1 MNDSVLASGPLT
13 IASQVVSQTNANV
26 QQSRAALEEARERS
40 IATDQP
46 VVNTK
51 GAQEQPVAQSEG
63 SSLNGNGPEGGNA
76 DDGRLATP
84 DRGVVVNTA
93 A

>member
-40 IATDQP
+40 VANDQP
-46 VVNTK
+46 VVNTR
-51 GAQEQPVAQSEG
+51 GAQEQPVTASEE
-63 SSLNGNGPEGGNA
+63 SSLNGNGAGGGDA
-76 DDGRLATP
+76 DDGATANP
-84 DRGVVVNTA
+84 DRGKVVNTA